1 MDRVICIGSTDL
13 DIFFYTKEGIVVQHR
28 GDLLR
33 RRLIG
38 FERSA
43 KILAQ
48 DLKLRHGGS
57 AANAALS
64 FARLGIPAGLI
75 SAVGDDAIGAEE
87 LRYLR
92 KNHVGTSHMQ
102 VIPGAAT
109 NFSLIV
115 TALPGSDHVIFL
127 HHGSS
132 DKMQVSDR
140 TFRSMN
146 ASWLY
151 VTSLGHN
158 WKSQFATLLRYLDRS
173 NAKLTWNPGA
183 LQLKGP
189 VKVLKSCIRKTTV
202 LLVNYDEALELLV
215 RLTGRTKYRTP
226 ARASSELSRFGAD
239 YTMVTHGR
247 EGAYLAHEGRVVHR
261 AAWVGKTVNKTGAG
275 DAFGSGFVAGL
286 ILYRHDVSR
295 ALSLAVS
302 NSHFVVQSIGAQTG
316 LLTRHTLNRVKWS

>member
-1 MDRVICIGSTDL
+1 M
-13 DIFFYTKEGIVVQHR
+13 
-28 GDLLR
+28 
-33 RRLIG
+33 
-38 FERSA
+38 
-43 KILAQ
+43 
-48 DLKLRHGGS
+48 
-57 AANAALS
+57 
-64 FARLGIPAGLI
+64 
-75 SAVGDDAIGAEE
+75 
-87 LRYLR
+87 
-92 KNHVGTSHMQ
+92 
-102 VIPGAAT
+102 
-109 NFSLIV
+109 
-115 TALPGSDHVIFL
+115 
-127 HHGSS
+127 
-132 DKMQVSDR
+132 
-140 TFRSMN
+140 
-146 ASWLY
+146 
-151 VTSLGHN
+151 
-158 WKSQFATLLRYLDRS
+158 
-173 NAKLTWNPGA
+173 
-183 LQLKGP
+183 
-189 VKVLKSCIRKTTV
+189 